1 MQITELEN
9 RKIFWL
15 DFVGKKKHSWR
26 IFDWHIKCNIPISM
40 CCEIVFFYLV
50 IRQQILCARSCG
62 FVQFDQ
68 SISNPQWDE
77 MNWWLHFHA
86 RAIFQWP
93 NTPTFHFCIHFL
105 KCRQC
110 WMQFYNI
117 NNPRT
122 SISKV
127 FVHISFSFCSRTTSF
142 LIDDAHKMLH
152 KILTSVCLEYAWV
165 WDVLTAHYAHY

>member
-1 MQITELEN
+1 MQIIELEN

-15 DFVGKKKHSWR
+15 DFAGKEKALLA
-26 IFDWHIKCNIPISM
+26 NIWLAHQMQYPNIHVLWNCVLLLGNTTTNIM
-40 CCEIVFFYLV
+40 CSKL
-50 IRQQILCARSCG
+50 L
-62 FVQFDQ
+62 QFDQ
-68 SISNPQWDE
+68 SISNPQRDE

-105 KCRQC
+105 KCWQC

-127 FVHISFSFCSRTTSF
+127 FIHISFSFCSRTTSF